1 MADHIK
7 TLLKVSIVSIENS
20 HSLFAKGKVVDF
32 ADHAFEE
39 GLLYIRVRF
48 ADKTELCWRVSSS
61 TLIEEAGLSE
71 LPRPKGTGS
80 NDNEGN
86 HATQHRR

>member
-1 MADHIK
+1 MTRRKKPTAGPSGATQGKKYPGI
-7 TLLKVSIVSIENS
+7 
-20 HSLFAKGKVVDF
+20 KGKVVDF